1 MRSRSTFR
9 HAARLGLIVGLLTGF
24 GCGNVGAQVVPPP
37 YIEPGYA
44 PRFYLGD
51 EDTQR
56 GWAQFIRGNYGL
68 AQLHYRRAVEVT
80 PRNGAAWIGLAA
92 SYDRIGRF
100 DLADRAYRQALRIE
114 GENHVILN
122 NMGYSYLLRGNVRKA
137 RRLLDR
143 ARLLAPEDPTV
154 VNNIAI
160 LESGQAYFHGF
171 GP

>member
-1 MRSRSTFR
+1 MQTRSTFR
-9 HAARLGLIVGLLTGF
+9 IAARLGLLVGLLTGF
-24 GCGNVGAQVVPPP
+24 ACGNAVAQVVPPP

-44 PRFYLGD
+44 PRFYAGD

-56 GWAQFIRGNYGL
+56 GWAHFIRGHYGL
-68 AQLHYRRAVEVT
+68 AQVHYRRAVEAT
-80 PRNGAAWIGLAA
+80 PQNGAAWIGLAA

-100 DLADRAYRQALRIE
+100 DLAARAYRYALRIE
-114 GENHVILN
+114 GENYVILN
-122 NMGYSYLLRGNVRKA
+122 NMGYSYLLRGNIRKA

-143 ARLLAPEDPTV
+143 ARYLAPADPTII
-154 VNNIAI
+154 NNIAI